1 MEFSVEYEH
10 VEPQEDLNSSA
21 MNVTMQDMPSLL
33 MASPLKFILPKDTQ
47 EPEESPK
54 VDAAQPRPMTPP
66 PLPAIPDSPLP
77 VPVTL
82 PVPTTLPVPPATVQ
96 QPPQPQ
102 PKSARKTKQQ
112 KEAELALQVSIIES
126 SISNLSVFC

>member
-33 MASPLKFILPKDTQ
+33 MASPLKFILPKDAQ

-54 VDAAQPRPMTPP
+54 VDSAQPRPMTPP
-66 PLPAIPDSPLP
+66 PPATPDSPLP

-82 PVPTTLPVPPATVQ
+82 PVSTTLPVPPATVQ
-96 QPPQPQ
+96 QPPQ

-112 KEAELALQVSIIES
+112 KEAELALQVIALLKAQYQTY
-126 SISNLSVFC
+126 LSFC